1 MPSFAVKKLYASD
14 EDAFDKE
21 LASLTSVKADE
32 GVHLIKLLTTFS
44 VEEEGRKTFYLVFP
58 WAEGTLWDY
67 WERNKLKDKHDRL
80 TRTPWMA
87 REIYEIARA
96 LQCVHNERRQH
107 LKHYPGLSSGK
118 DELYGR
124 HGDIKAENILYFSG
138 DNTLVISDFGL
149 GRLQTKYSR
158 SNNNPKALEKSA
170 TYRAPEFDLTDGR
183 ISRASD
189 VFSLGCMYLEFVTWY
204 LKGYDAVSDEFPE
217 YRMEK
222 DATWGFESDT
232 FFTIENGK
240 PIIKPKVQQWIEMLR
255 KHKDASAY
263 TDQFLDTIEKMLAP
277 ASEGRIKISKLT
289 QQLDLFR
296 ETCERDPS
304 YYGGESPSRSYVFH

>member
-1 MPSFAVKKLYASD
+1 M
-14 EDAFDKE
+14 
-21 LASLTSVKADE
+21 
-32 GVHLIKLLTTFS
+32 HLIQLLTTFC

-67 WERNKLKDKHDRL
+67 WERNKLRDRRDRL
-80 TRTPWMA
+80 ARTPWMA
-87 REIYEIARA
+87 REVFEIARA

-107 LKHYPGLSSGK
+107 LKQYPGLTTGK
-118 DELYGR
+118 NAELKKELYGR

-138 DNTLVISDFGL
+138 NDTLVISDFGL

-158 SNNNPKALEKSA
+158 SNNNPKTLEKSA

-204 LKGYDAVSDEFPE
+204 LMGYHAVSEDFTEF
-217 YRMEK
+217 RMEE
-222 DATWGFESDT
+222 DATYGFESDT

-240 PIIKPKVQQWIEMLR
+240 PIIKSKVQQWIQMLR
-255 KHKDASAY
+255 RHGDASAY
-263 TDQFLDTIEKMLAP
+263 TNQLLDTIEKMLAP
-277 ASEGRIKISKLT
+277 TSEGRIKIQKLT
-289 QQLDLFR
+289 RELDLFR

-304 YYGGESPSRSYVFH
+304 YYGGEFLSRSYVFR